1 MQHVT
6 GLDQMFL
13 SYDTMTTNGNIG
25 GIAIFDD
32 DGKGGPKAE
41 PGARLAWLRQ
51 RVTDRLPT
59 LPPLRWRLAPFAM
72 DTFWVESTVD
82 VDYHVVHVQ
91 LQEPGDEKTLLT
103 YLKRIMG
110 VHLDR
115 TRPMWRLYLIEGLPN
130 GQYAYLFK
138 VHHGLADGSAMWEI
152 LDHLADHPVT
162 NPEVSEVAPEGPAE
176 IIAGGMKNYLDKP
189 MALAA
194 LQANIGKW
202 LAERVAEEEVGAI
215 PAMMA
220 RLIPGEM
227 ALPFVA
233 FANAIRNQRV
243 PEIASQRPVLV
254 PPPSPFNGTTTRNVE
269 IALVDFALEDLRRA
283 GKAAGGTINDAVLAI
298 TAGALRTYME
308 RHGINTSLPLLAS
321 APVSWR
327 TGTEK
332 ERWANQI
339 WMLFL
344 QLPTHITDPVERLHW
359 AHKSAT
365 LAKDN
370 WDRMPLH
377 MLREASAL
385 MPGAMM
391 ASMGPMMAGMP
402 AEMMPAIYNVAVSNV
417 KGPRERPEFG
427 GNPMARYFV
436 FGFLAPTTG
445 LLVGGQSL
453 GDRMIFS
460 LTACRDIVKHL
471 DTLPKLFHDSL
482 AELLKATNSAPA
494 DSAKASKAATPAKA

>member
-1 MQHVT
+1 MQHLT

-25 GIAIFDD
+25 GICVFEGSDNLDAGHGD
-32 DGKGGPKAE
+32 
-41 PGARLAWLRQ
+41 RVAWVKQ
-51 RVTDRLPT
+51 RVAERLPT
-59 LPPLRWRLAPFAM
+59 LPPLRWRLAPFGM
-72 DTFWVESTVD
+72 DTYWVQTTVD
-82 VDYHVVHVQ
+82 LDYHVVGVR
-91 LQEPGDEKTLLT
+91 LQEPGGEKELLT

-115 TRPMWRLYLIEGLPN
+115 TRPMWRLYVIEGMQD

-138 VHHGLADGSAMWEI
+138 VHHGLADGSAMWTI
-152 LDHLADHPVT
+152 LDHLADHPT
-162 NPEVSEVAPEGPAE
+162 TGPEVSDTEPDGPFE
-176 IIAGGMKNYLDKP
+176 ILAGGMQDYLDKP
-189 MALAA
+189 LKAVA

-202 LAERVAEEEVGAI
+202 LAERVAEEQAGAI
-215 PAMMA
+215 PAMLA
-220 RLIPGEM
+220 RLIPGEL

-233 FANAIRNQRV
+233 VANAIRAEGV
-243 PEIASQRPVLV
+243 PEIVSQRPVLM

-269 IALVDFALEDLRRA
+269 IALVDFALDDLRRA

-308 RHGINTSLPLLAS
+308 RHGVPTTLPLMAS

-327 TGTEK
+327 KGDET

-344 QLPTHITDPVERLHW
+344 QLPTHIADPVERLHW
-359 AHKSAT
+359 AHNAAT
-365 LAKDN
+365 LAKEN

-377 MLREASAL
+377 MLRDASAL
-385 MPGAMM
+385 MPGAMV
-391 ASMGPMMAGMP
+391 ASAGPMMAAMP

-417 KGPRERPEFG
+417 KGPRERPTYG
-427 GNPMARYFV
+427 GNPMSRYFV

-471 DTLPKLFHDSL
+471 EKLPALFHQSL
-482 AELLKATNSAPA
+482 AELLKATGQAPEKKSPGHHR
-494 DSAKASKAATPAKA
+494 D